1 MENDNMNNDNAAVP
15 DPDKMKPGESDYD
28 KSASCCAKGDELLK
42 QGDTEQALT
51 QYKQALELAGAVHK
65 ENCIEA
71 VALCNNIGGILLKVK
86 KDYAHA
92 VQYQREAIKLY
103 TMVYGD
109 TDASAA
115 TLYNNIGDALLFNGD
130 KDEALSWFEKSL
142 ELRKSLYTKPHPHV
156 AVSYNNVGLV
166 LCDKGEYEES
176 LAYYTQAVR
185 MCGAAHIEDSDLG
198 RNILGAAM
206 HAAECIR
213 QREPTINFNVMQQI
227 LPLYYHAIKFECE
240 HDNPQKA
247 FGYLETMQ
255 TERFKNAVYG
265 LPSSEL
271 FQDLQPL
278 EPEAVRQWCGSSTA
292 ILAYAIPPA
301 DCRELDTAAYCF
313 VVTGGGLQ
321 AIALDPEYDYAVEA
335 SKHQTFSRGPDESF
349 SSYIP
354 DLYAKLVKPVLSYIP
369 EGTKKLLVIPDR
381 TIAKLS
387 FENLGDDEDGLLG
400 YGYTLSRVPSVSAA
414 IRKEQAAQDD
424 PDD

>member
-1 MENDNMNNDNAAVP
+1 MEDDNMKNDNEAVPEPDEMKYGENDYDTAASL
-15 DPDKMKPGESDYD
+15 KT
-28 KSASCCAKGDELLK
+28 KGDELYK
-42 QGDTEQALT
+42 QGDKEQALV
-51 QYKQALELAGAVHK
+51 QYEKALELAGAVHK

-86 KDYAHA
+86 KDYERA
-92 VQYQREAIKLY
+92 VQYQREATELY
-103 TMVYGD
+103 TSVYGD

-115 TLYNNIGDALLFNGD
+115 TLYNNLGDALLFNGD

-142 ELRKSLYTKPHPHV
+142 KLRKSLYTKPHPHV

-213 QREPTINFNVMQQI
+213 QREPTINFDVMQQI

-247 FGYLETMQ
+247 FDYLETMQ
-255 TERFKNAVYG
+255 LQRFTNAVYG
-265 LPSSEL
+265 LPSSEP
-271 FQDLQPL
+271 FRDLQPL
-278 EPEAVRQWCGSSTA
+278 DAESISQWCGNSSA
-292 ILAYAIPPA
+292 VLAYVIPPA

-321 AIALDPEYDYAVEA
+321 AVALDPEYDYAVEA
-335 SKHQTFSRGPDESF
+335 SKHQTFSRGPGAAL

-354 DLYAKLVKPVLSYIP
+354 DLYAKLIKPVLKYIP
-369 EGTKKLLVIPDR
+369 EGTKNLLIIPDR
-381 TIAKLS
+381 QIAKLS

-400 YGYTLSRVPSVSAA
+400 HTYILSTVPSVSAA

>member
-15 DPDKMKPGESDYD
+15 DPDKMKPGGSDYD

-42 QGDTEQALT
+42 QGDTEQALA
-51 QYKQALELAGAVHK
+51 QYKQALELSGAVHK

-86 KDYAHA
+86 KDYARA

-115 TLYNNIGDALLFNGD
+115 TLYNNLGDALLFNGD

-166 LCDKGEYEES
+166 LCDKGEYEKS
-176 LAYYTQAVR
+176 LVYYKQAVR
-185 MCGAAHIEDSDLG
+185 MCGAAHIEDSELG
-198 RNILGAAM
+198 RNILSAAM

-213 QREPTINFNVMQQI
+213 QRAPTISYDEMLQI
-227 LPLYYHAIKFECE
+227 FPLYYHAIKFECE

-265 LPSSEL
+265 LPSSEP
-271 FQDLQPL
+271 FRDLQPL
-278 EPEAVRQWCGSSTA
+278 DAESISQWCGTGTA
-292 ILAYAIPPA
+292 ILAYVIPPA

-313 VVTGGGLQ
+313 VVTGDGLQ
-321 AIALDPEYDYAVEA
+321 AVALDPEYDYAVEA
-335 SKHQTFSRGPDESF
+335 SKHQTFSRGPGAAL

-354 DLYAKLVKPVLSYIP
+354 DLYGKLVKPVLKYIP
-369 EGTKKLLVIPDR
+369 EETKNLLIIPDR
-381 TIAKLS
+381 QIAKLS

-400 YGYTLSRVPSVSAA
+400 HTYILSMAPSVSAA
-414 IRKEQAAQDD
+414 IRKEQAAQDA